1 MNPTLMISLL
11 RKGRNGEEIL
21 SILDIITDN
30 PSTKVMQTVEALGD
44 TISRGVSINQG
55 SPEPVEI

>member
-1 MNPTLMISLL
+1 MISLL